1 VRCWQ
6 RAQYFKC
13 EYVECWYFKCS
24 APKVAASLTEALKR
38 QGSPMAPSGK
48 TAIQDRIGDKGK
60 ALEAAL
66 LQIERQFGKGSIMRL
81 GEETRIP
88 VEVIPTGS
96 IALDVA
102 LGIGGLPRG
111 RVVEIYGPESSGK
124 TTVAL
129 HAIANAQKGGGIAAF
144 IDAEHALDPEYA
156 QKLGVDTE
164 ALLVSQ
170 PDTGEQAL
178 EIMDMLIRSGAI
190 DIVVIDSVAALVPK
204 AEIEGEMGDSHV
216 GLQARLMSQALRKI
230 AGALNQTKTTAIF
243 INQLRE
249 KVGVMFGSPETTSGG
264 KALKFYASVRMDIRR
279 IETLKDGTEAVG
291 NRTRIKVV
299 KNKMAP
305 PFKTA
310 EFDILYGVGISKEG
324 SLIDLGVEQG
334 IVRKAGAWYTYEGD
348 QLGQG
353 KENARNFLR
362 DNVDISNEIEKK
374 IKEKLGVGPRLDNDP
389 TATAA
394 PAPVPAPAGAA
405 G

>member
-1 VRCWQ
+1 
-6 RAQYFKC
+6 
-13 EYVECWYFKCS
+13 
-24 APKVAASLTEALKR
+24 
-38 QGSPMAPSGK
+38 MAPSGK
-48 TAIQDRIGDKGK
+48 PAPERAGDRDK

-66 LQIERQFGKGSIMRL
+66 VQIERQFGKGSVMRL
-81 GEETRIP
+81 GDHPRVPID
-88 VEVIPTGS
+88 VIPTGS

-102 LGIGGLPRG
+102 LGLGGLPRG
-111 RVVEIYGPESSGK
+111 RIVEIYGPESSGK

-129 HAIANAQKGGGIAAF
+129 HALANAQKAGGIAAF
-144 IDAEHALDPEYA
+144 IDAEHALDPAYA
-156 QKLGVDTE
+156 QKLGVDTD

-190 DIVVIDSVAALVPK
+190 DVVVIDSVAALVPK

-230 AGALNQTKTTAIF
+230 TGALSQTKTTAIF

-264 KALKFYASVRMDIRR
+264 KALKFYASVRLDIRR
-279 IETLKDGTEAVG
+279 IETLKDGTESVG
-291 NRTRIKVV
+291 NRTRVKVV
-299 KNKMAP
+299 KNKLAP
-305 PFKTA
+305 PFRNA
-310 EFDILYGVGISKEG
+310 EFDILYGIGISREG

-353 KENARNFLR
+353 KENARTFLH
-362 DNVDISNEIEKK
+362 DNEDLANEIEKK
-374 IKEKLGVGPRLDNDP
+374 IKEKLGVGPRLDADASVPSAGPAGSASQSPGPAGPAGPAGGLASVP
-389 TATAA
+389 TGPAA
-394 PAPVPAPAGAA
+394 KGAGAA
-405 G
+405 AGV